1 MSIKLFILGRPGSGK
16 STACRIVEKFLRQ
29 QKQYK
34 GWSIVHYK
42 DYRILYEMFWYEKLF
57 PNPKKNPQFAA
68 TKKYDGFDVL
78 DFTVLDT
85 ALVKLEK
92 KARERSSDKKEEV
105 IIIEFARQDYA
116 EAFKQFSPSFL
127 KDSYFLFI
135 EADVAT
141 CLERVKERIIDP
153 ATEDDF
159 FVSDFIIT
167 EYYGKQIIPP
177 VIKAKNGDTIDKN
190 RVKMINNRSSLSSFN
205 RKIENFIQDIIKQE
219 TELTQSQVARKVP
232 DPEVLTPLLEPL
244 HH

>member
-16 STACRIVEKFLRQ
+16 STACRCVAKFLRQ
-29 QKQYK
+29 QEQYK
-34 GWSIVHYK
+34 GWSTAHYK
-42 DYRILYEMFWYEKLF
+42 DYSILYEMFRYEKLF
-57 PNPKKNPQFAA
+57 LNPKKPKQFEA
-68 TKKYDGFDVL
+68 TKEHNGFDVL

-141 CLERVKERIIDP
+141 CLERVKERTINP
-153 ATEDDF
+153 STEDDF
-159 FVSDFIIT
+159 FVSDLIIT
-167 EYYGKQIIPP
+167 KYYDKQIIPT
-177 VIKAKNGDTIDKN
+177 VIKAKNGDSIDKN
-190 RVKMINNRSSLSSFN
+190 RVETIKSQGSLLAFN
-205 RKIENFIQDIIKQE
+205 ERIEDLIQRIIAQE
-219 TELTQSQVARKVP
+219 IE
-232 DPEVLTPLLEPL
+232 
-244 HH
+244 